1 MKRRVVISG
10 FGLASPIGNDADTV
24 LAALKAG
31 RSGISAQP
39 EFAEKGM
46 FSQVAGVPSRH
57 DLQLPERKA
66 RRFMADAALYG
77 WHAVSQAIAHARL
90 PDHVLRH
97 PRTGL
102 LMGSGVGSAQQLI
115 EAMAIREK
123 RGIERLTPYYV
134 PQIMGNTVAANL
146 STALGIQGI
155 SYGVTSACASSAHA
169 IGHAFE
175 QIQLGKQDVML
186 AGGAEEVGWH
196 SALLFDVMGVLAS
209 GHNHD
214 PAVASRPYHQDRDGF
229 VIAGGGG
236 VLVLE
241 ALEHALARKAPIIA
255 ELVGYGAC
263 CDGVDMVSP
272 SGEGAKR
279 CMSLAL
285 ADAGLSHV
293 DYVNTHATGTEQGD
307 MVEIAAM
314 QAVFGKD
321 LPAFSSTKGLTGH
334 AIGAAGVLEM
344 IFSLQMIAHRFIAAT
359 PLHSAV
365 DPDLAGLPLVSKT
378 TACPLG
384 AIMCNSFGFGGTN
397 ASLIISTAGL

>member
-10 FGLASPIGNDADTV
+10 FGLASPIGNDADSV

-39 EFAEKGM
+39 EFAEKHM
-46 FSQVAGVPSRH
+46 FSQVAGVPLRH
-57 DLQLPERKA
+57 DLLLPERKA

-77 WHAVSQAIAHARL
+77 WHAASQAIAHARL
-90 PDHVLRH
+90 PDTVLRH

-115 EAMAIREK
+115 EAMAIREA

-134 PQIMGNTVAANL
+134 PQIMSNTVAANL
-146 STALGIQGI
+146 STCLGIQGI

-175 QIQLGKQDVML
+175 QIQFGKQDVML
-186 AGGAEEVGWH
+186 AGGAEEVSWH

-209 GHNHD
+209 GHNHN

-255 ELVGYGAC
+255 ELIGYGASS
-263 CDGVDMVSP
+263 DGADMVSP
-272 SGEGAKR
+272 SGEGAER
-279 CMSLAL
+279 CMRLAL
-285 ADAGLSHV
+285 ADAGLPSI
-293 DYVNTHATGTEQGD
+293 DYVNTHATGTAQGD
-307 MVEIAAM
+307 LVELAAM
-314 QAVFGKD
+314 QAVYGTGM
-321 LPAFSSTKGLTGH
+321 PAFSSTKGLTGH

-344 IFSLQMIAHRFIAAT
+344 IISLQMLTHGFIAASHMHGQADAALT
-359 PLHSAV
+359 GFPLITRETSR
-365 DPDLAGLPLVSKT
+365 PLAT
-378 TACPLG
+378 
-384 AIMCNSFGFGGTN
+384 IMCNSFGFGGTN
-397 ASLIISTAGL
+397 ASLIVSTARL